1 MQARAVRA
9 ISYFPAS
16 AAANRCRTRRWAW
29 LHRDALIAAL
39 DREIATEADDA
50 ASLAHEDRQKREAEV
65 MGDLLDIERQEA
77 AFVWKAMAHGLPVF
91 HRNDTARYPAMRAR
105 HRTACNRC
113 APVVAGNV
121 VAAGINSDP
130 LHSRV
135 LVSCLTP
142 VCNGRG
148 ARSVKQSPCAIST
161 RSAGSLSCSPGART
175 VSSASVG
182 RKRADRTPLPICS
195 SATTLA

>member
-77 AFVWKAMAHGLPVF
+77 AFVWKAMAHSLPVF
-91 HRNDTARYPAMRAR
+91 HRNDGSPLAILQCALVTAPRAID
-105 HRTACNRC
+105 
-113 APVVAGNV
+113 APRSSLGM
-121 VAAGINSDP
+121 SW
-130 LHSRV
+130 L
-135 LVSCLTP
+135 
-142 VCNGRG
+142 RG
-148 ARSVKQSPCAIST
+148 
-161 RSAGSLSCSPGART
+161 
-175 VSSASVG
+175 
-182 RKRADRTPLPICS
+182 
-195 SATTLA
+195 